1 MALNDSLA
9 AIAPLDWVL
18 LAVLALSMVIGL
30 WRGLVFELMS
40 LAGWVVAWVVAQR
53 YADVVAPWLPLG
65 QPGTLGRGV
74 AAYGATFI
82 ITLLLCAVLARLVKA
97 LVAAS
102 PLSGLDRLLGAGF
115 GLARGVVLLV
125 VAATVVMWTPAA
137 RSPQWQASQGA
148 AWLGGLTQWLRP
160 LWPGAQPA
168 APTNAAAAATTQLTA
183 SVTLVCDFSFKNGLH
198 PCAASSA

>member
-1 MALNDSLA
+1 MALTDALSA
-9 AIAPLDWVL
+9 VAPLDWVL
-18 LAVLALSMVIGL
+18 LAVLGLSMVIGL

-40 LAGWVVAWVVAQR
+40 LAGWVVAWGVAQR
-53 YADVVAPWLPLG
+53 YADAIAPWLPLG

-82 ITLLLCAVLARLVKA
+82 LTLLLCAVLARLVRA

-115 GLARGVVLLV
+115 GLARGLVLLL

-137 RSPQWQASQGA
+137 RSPLWQASQGA

-160 LWPGAQPA
+160 LWPGADPA
-168 APTNAAAAATTQLTA
+168 AAQPRAAAPAGLTI
-183 SVTLVCDFSFKNGLH
+183 VCVLPFKNGLH